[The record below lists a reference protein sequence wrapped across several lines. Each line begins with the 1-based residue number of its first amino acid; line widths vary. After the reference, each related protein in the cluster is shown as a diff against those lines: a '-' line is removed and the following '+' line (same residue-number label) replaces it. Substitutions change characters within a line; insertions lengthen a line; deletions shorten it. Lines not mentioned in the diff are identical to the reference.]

1 LGEELRSISNRCAVD
16 SSHIAVDTEFHA
28 GGICEPLR
36 SSDLDLGNS
45 YDRWS
50 LFVDGESWS
59 SATQSE
65 GSALIESFLSNHQL
79 LSLIVV
85 SPILIWG
92 IWIISEESFDG
103 INAVDK
109 FDLKVIEELRIS
121 LTRNRNRIQGE
132 SDSEFAVQS
141 SDGARSRRLT
151 FLPLY
156 FGGLSLCAFLIY
168 FLLFVQ
174 PQLIKPSISLMGF
187 LVLVFALM
195 RRKQTSQE
203 KALWEEFDGEL
214 PTQIQLLTVLISSGI
229 SPARAIAL
237 LSLRSNSIS
246 CQKLAEVVQG
256 IEDGESVVEALD
268 KLVQRNQ
275 SLVLRRFITSLI
287 LGIERGS
294 SLTPILISQVRD
306 SRLASKSETLKRAGK
321 AEIALL
327 IPVVFLILPI
337 SILFALW
344 PSYQQLGSFL

>member
-1 LGEELRSISNRCAVD
+1 M
-16 SSHIAVDTEFHA
+16 
-28 GGICEPLR
+28 
-36 SSDLDLGNS
+36 
-45 YDRWS
+45 
-50 LFVDGESWS
+50 DGESRS
-59 SATQSE
+59 SASQSE
-65 GSALIESFLSNHQL
+65 GSALIENFLSNHQL
-79 LSLIVV
+79 LSLLVV
-85 SPILIWG
+85 SPILMWG

-103 INAVDK
+103 INAADK
-109 FDLKVIEELRIS
+109 LDMKIIEELRTSLITNRKGLGIS
-121 LTRNRNRIQGE
+121 LTRNRTRNRNGIRGE
-132 SDSEFAVQS
+132 SDLELVEKSLDS
-141 SDGARSRRLT
+141 ARSRRLT
-151 FLPLY
+151 FLPIY
-156 FGGLSLCAFLIY
+156 FGGLTLCTFLIY
-168 FLLFVQ
+168 CLVFVE
-174 PQLIKPSISLMGF
+174 PRLIKPSISLLGL
-187 LVLVFALM
+187 LVLLFVLM
-195 RRKQTSQE
+195 KRKRASQE
-203 KALWEEFDGEL
+203 KYLLEEFDGEL

-237 LSLRSNSIS
+237 LSMRSESIS
-246 CQKLAEVVQG
+246 CHKFAEVVQG

-306 SRLASKSETLKRAGK
+306 SRLASKSETMKRAGK

>member
-1 LGEELRSISNRCAVD
+1 M
-16 SSHIAVDTEFHA
+16 
-28 GGICEPLR
+28 
-36 SSDLDLGNS
+36 
-45 YDRWS
+45 
-50 LFVDGESWS
+50 DGESRS
-59 SATQSE
+59 SASQSE
-65 GSALIESFLSNHQL
+65 GSALIENFLSNHQL
-79 LSLIVV
+79 LSLLVV
-85 SPILIWG
+85 SPILMWG

-103 INAVDK
+103 INAADK
-109 FDLKVIEELRIS
+109 LDMKIIEELRTSLITNRKGLGIS
-121 LTRNRNRIQGE
+121 LTRNRTRNRNGIRGE
-132 SDSEFAVQS
+132 SDLELVEKSLDS
-141 SDGARSRRLT
+141 ARSRRLT
-151 FLPLY
+151 FLPIY
-156 FGGLSLCAFLIY
+156 FGGLTMCTFLIY
-168 FLLFVQ
+168 CLVFVQ
-174 PQLIKPSISLMGF
+174 PRLIKPSISLLGL
-187 LVLVFALM
+187 LVLLFVLM
-195 RRKQTSQE
+195 KRKRASQE
-203 KALWEEFDGEL
+203 KYLLEEFDGEL

-237 LSLRSNSIS
+237 LSMRSESIS
-246 CQKLAEVVQG
+246 CHKFAEVVQG

-306 SRLASKSETLKRAGK
+306 SRLASKSETMKRAGK

>member
-1 LGEELRSISNRCAVD
+1 M
-16 SSHIAVDTEFHA
+16 
-28 GGICEPLR
+28 
-36 SSDLDLGNS
+36 GN
-45 YDRWS
+45 
-50 LFVDGESWS
+50 L
-59 SATQSE
+59 
-65 GSALIESFLSNHQL
+65 LSNHQF
-79 LSLIVV
+79 LSLLVV

-103 INAVDK
+103 MNAGDK
-109 FDLKVIEELRIS
+109 FDMKVIEGFCTS
-121 LTRNRNRIQGE
+121 LTRNRKGLQFSKTKQRNGIRGE
-132 SDSEFAVQS
+132 SGPEFAEPNEDS
-141 SDGARSRRLT
+141 ARSRRLT
-151 FLPLY
+151 ILPIYFVGLTSCIFLM
-156 FGGLSLCAFLIY
+156 Y
-168 FLLFVQ
+168 FLLFVK
-174 PQLIKPSISLMGF
+174 PLLIKPSISLVLF
-187 LVLVFALM
+187 LVLMLALM
-195 RRKQTSQE
+195 NRKRASEE
-203 KALWEEFDGEL
+203 KAFWEEFDGEL

-237 LSLRSNSIS
+237 LSTRSNSIS
-246 CQKLAEVVQG
+246 CKKFAEVVQG
-256 IEDGESVVEALD
+256 IESGESVVEALD

-344 PSYQQLGSFL
+344 PSYQQLESFL

>member
-1 LGEELRSISNRCAVD
+1 M
-16 SSHIAVDTEFHA
+16 
-28 GGICEPLR
+28 
-36 SSDLDLGNS
+36 
-45 YDRWS
+45 
-50 LFVDGESWS
+50 DGESWS

-65 GSALIESFLSNHQL
+65 GFALIESFISNHQL

-109 FDLKVIEELRIS
+109 FDMKVIEELRTSLTRNRKGLGIS
-121 LTRNRNRIQGE
+121 LTRNRNITRGDP
-132 SDSEFAVQS
+132 DSKFAEQS

-151 FLPLY
+151 FLPIY
-156 FGGLSLCAFLIY
+156 FGGLTLGTLLIY

-174 PQLIKPSISLMGF
+174 PQLIKPSISLLGLQF
-187 LVLVFALM
+187 LVFVLIK
-195 RRKQTSQE
+195 RKRASEE

-237 LSLRSNSIS
+237 LSIRSNSIS
-246 CQKLAEVVQG
+246 CKKFAEVVQG

-306 SRLASKSETLKRAGK
+306 SRLASKSETLRRAGK

>member
-1 LGEELRSISNRCAVD
+1 M
-16 SSHIAVDTEFHA
+16 
-28 GGICEPLR
+28 
-36 SSDLDLGNS
+36 
-45 YDRWS
+45 
-50 LFVDGESWS
+50 DGESRS

-65 GSALIESFLSNHQL
+65 GSALIENFFSNHQL

-109 FDLKVIEELRIS
+109 FDVKVIEELRTSLTRNRKGLGIS
-121 LTRNRNRIQGE
+121 LTRNRNITRGDP
-132 SDSEFAVQS
+132 DSKFAEQS

-151 FLPLY
+151 FLPIY
-156 FGGLSLCAFLIY
+156 FGGLTLCTFLMY
-168 FLLFVQ
+168 FLLFIQ
-174 PQLIKPSISLMGF
+174 PQLIKPSISLMGLLF
-187 LVLVFALM
+187 FVFVLI
-195 RRKQTSQE
+195 RRKRASEE

-237 LSLRSNSIS
+237 LSIRSNSIS
-246 CQKLAEVVQG
+246 CQKFAEVVQG

-306 SRLASKSETLKRAGK
+306 SRLASKSETLRRAGK

>member
-1 LGEELRSISNRCAVD
+1 MENL
-16 SSHIAVDTEFHA
+16 
-28 GGICEPLR
+28 
-36 SSDLDLGNS
+36 
-45 YDRWS
+45 
-50 LFVDGESWS
+50 
-59 SATQSE
+59 
-65 GSALIESFLSNHQL
+65 LSNHQF
-79 LSLIVV
+79 LSLLVV
-85 SPILIWG
+85 SPLLIWG

-103 INAVDK
+103 MNAGDK
-109 FDLKVIEELRIS
+109 FDMKVIEGFCTS
-121 LTRNRNRIQGE
+121 LTRNRKGLHFSITRKRNGIRGE
-132 SDSEFAVQS
+132 SGPEFAEPNEDS
-141 SDGARSRRLT
+141 ARSRRLT
-151 FLPLY
+151 FLPIY
-156 FGGLSLCAFLIY
+156 FVGLTSCIFLIY

-174 PQLIKPSISLMGF
+174 PLLIKPSISLVLF
-187 LVLVFALM
+187 LVLMLALM
-195 RRKQTSQE
+195 KRKRASEE
-203 KALWEEFDGEL
+203 KAFWEEFDGEL

-237 LSLRSNSIS
+237 LSTRSNSIS
-246 CQKLAEVVQG
+246 CQKFAEVVQG
-256 IEDGESVVEALD
+256 IEGGESVVEALD

-344 PSYQQLGSFL
+344 PSYQQLESFL

>member
-1 LGEELRSISNRCAVD
+1 
-16 SSHIAVDTEFHA
+16 
-28 GGICEPLR
+28 
-36 SSDLDLGNS
+36 
-45 YDRWS
+45 
-50 LFVDGESWS
+50 
-59 SATQSE
+59 
-65 GSALIESFLSNHQL
+65 LIENFLSNHQL
-79 LSLIVV
+79 LSLLVV

-109 FDLKVIEELRIS
+109 FDMKILEELRTS
-121 LTRNRNRIQGE
+121 LTRNRPGFRDDSN
-132 SDSEFAVQS
+132 SEFPHQRLEN
-141 SDGARSRRLT
+141 ARSRRLT
-151 FLPLY
+151 YLPIY
-156 FGGLSLCAFLIY
+156 FGGLTLCTFLIY

-174 PQLIKPSISLMGF
+174 PQMIKPSISLMCL
-187 LVLVFALM
+187 LVITFVLM
-195 RRKQTSQE
+195 RKKRTSEE
-203 KALWEEFDGEL
+203 KALCEEFDGEL

-229 SPARAIAL
+229 SPARAVAL
-237 LSLRSNSIS
+237 LSMRSNSIS
-246 CQKLAEVVQG
+246 CKKFAEVVQG

-275 SLVLRRFITSLI
+275 SLILRRFITSLI

>member
-1 LGEELRSISNRCAVD
+1 M
-16 SSHIAVDTEFHA
+16 
-28 GGICEPLR
+28 
-36 SSDLDLGNS
+36 
-45 YDRWS
+45 
-50 LFVDGESWS
+50 DGESWS
-59 SATQSE
+59 FATQSE
-65 GSALIESFLSNHQL
+65 GFALIESFISNHQL

-109 FDLKVIEELRIS
+109 FDMKVIEELRNSLTRNRKGLGIS
-121 LTRNRNRIQGE
+121 LTRNRNIIRGE
-132 SDSEFAVQS
+132 PDSKIVVQS

-151 FLPLY
+151 FLPIY
-156 FGGLSLCAFLIY
+156 FGGLTLCTFLIY

-174 PQLIKPSISLMGF
+174 PQLIKPSMSFMGF
-187 LVLVFALM
+187 LFLVFVLI
-195 RRKQTSQE
+195 RRKRASEE
-203 KALWEEFDGEL
+203 KVLWEKFDAEL

-237 LSLRSNSIS
+237 LSIRSNSIS
-246 CQKLAEVVQG
+246 CQKFAEVVQG

-268 KLVQRNQ
+268 KLVQTNH

-287 LGIERGS
+287 LGIERGT

-306 SRLASKSETLKRAGK
+306 SRLASKSETLRRAGK

-327 IPVVFLILPI
+327 VPVVFLILPI

>member
-1 LGEELRSISNRCAVD
+1 M
-16 SSHIAVDTEFHA
+16 
-28 GGICEPLR
+28 
-36 SSDLDLGNS
+36 
-45 YDRWS
+45 
-50 LFVDGESWS
+50 DGESRS
-59 SATQSE
+59 SASQSE
-65 GSALIESFLSNHQL
+65 GSALIENFLSNHQL
-79 LSLIVV
+79 LSLLVV
-85 SPILIWG
+85 SPILMWG

-103 INAVDK
+103 INAADK
-109 FDLKVIEELRIS
+109 LDMKIIEELRTSLITNRKGLGIS
-121 LTRNRNRIQGE
+121 LTRKGTRNRTRNRNGIRGE
-132 SDSEFAVQS
+132 SDLELVEKSLDS
-141 SDGARSRRLT
+141 ARSRRLT
-151 FLPLY
+151 FLPIY
-156 FGGLSLCAFLIY
+156 FGGLTLCTFLIY
-168 FLLFVQ
+168 CLVFVQ
-174 PQLIKPSISLMGF
+174 PRLIKPSISLLGL
-187 LVLVFALM
+187 LVLLFVLM
-195 RRKQTSQE
+195 KRKRASQE
-203 KALWEEFDGEL
+203 KYLLEEFDGEL

-237 LSLRSNSIS
+237 LSMRSESIS
-246 CQKLAEVVQG
+246 CHKFAEVVQG

-306 SRLASKSETLKRAGK
+306 SRLASKSETMKRAGK